1 MHAPSPSDS
10 EPPQILDSLR
20 DCIERMLDS
29 EQLLPADG
37 QALLDMLQ
45 QAQER
50 IVSGETGEA
59 EGLLLGFE
67 ALLKALTDSGVLD
80 QAASDL
86 CVVQVRAITA
96 ALNT

>member
-1 MHAPSPSDS
+1 VSDTLHS
-10 EPPQILDSLR
+10 DPEPLAILNSLR
-20 DCIERMLDS
+20 DRIERMLDS
-29 EQLLPADG
+29 ERLLPADG

-45 QAQER
+45 QAEVR
-50 IVSGETGEA
+50 IATGETGEA

-80 QAASDL
+80 HSASET
-86 CVVQVRAITA
+86 CMAQVRAATD